1 MQRREFLATASA
13 AAVWPVAARAQ
24 QARALFRVGAV
35 AGVPRSRLTWAAF
48 LKRMAELGYR
58 EGQDF
63 IFDYVEIPS
72 VDAYDAGFRELM
84 ERKPDVIVTSG
95 PEISLGAAIAASE
108 TIPIVMLA
116 IDFDPLARGFVA
128 SLARPGGRITGLF
141 LRQIELT
148 AKRLQFFKE
157 AFPAMNMAT
166 VFWDKISTDQWEA
179 AQRAGAQLGVRFAG
193 FDLGTPPYEYDRA
206 LSQAAEDYRKHLFMP
221 SSPSFLTDRRGLAEF
236 ALRNRIASMFV
247 FREYVAAGGLIS
259 YGPSI
264 TGMYSH
270 AADYVDRIARGSKP
284 AELPVEQPTKFE
296 LVINL
301 ATAKTLELDIPTTLL
316 ARADEVIE

>member
-1 MQRREFLATASA
+1 
-13 AAVWPVAARAQ
+13 
-24 QARALFRVGAV
+24 
-35 AGVPRSRLTWAAF
+35 
-48 LKRMAELGYR
+48 MAELGYR

-63 IFDYVEIPS
+63 ILDLVKTPS
-72 VDAYDAGFRELM
+72 VNAYEAGFRELM
-84 ERKPDVIVTSG
+84 ERKPDVIVSSG
-95 PEISLGAAIAASE
+95 PEINLRAAIAASE

-141 LRQIELT
+141 HRQIELT
-148 AKRLQFFKE
+148 TKRFQLFKE
-157 AFPAMNMAT
+157 AFPAMSMAT
-166 VFWDKISTDQWEA
+166 VFWDRVSSDQWDA
-179 AQRAGAQLGVRFAG
+179 AQRAGAQLGVRLAG
-193 FDLGTPPYEYDRA
+193 FDMGAPPYEYDRA
-206 LSQAAEDYRKHLFMP
+206 FSQTAEGYRKNLFMP
-221 SSPSFLTDRRGLAEF
+221 SSPSFMSDRGRLAEF

-247 FREYVAAGGLIS
+247 FREYVAAGGLVS

-264 TGMYSH
+264 IWMFSH